1 MWFLVA
7 ILIIAAGFGGYFI
20 GKKTVKPETI
30 IQKETVEVEVPPVD
44 YNEYLEWKQN
54 YSTENVTE
62 IISDEIYTKIETI
75 VKEALDNKFPEA
87 EKEIPSIETSEI
99 KTIKAR
105 VKRKK
110 S

>member
-20 GKKTVKPETI
+20 AKKTIKPETI

-54 YSTENVTE
+54 KDNVTE
-62 IISDEIYTKIETI
+62 IVSDEIYTKIETI
-75 VKEALDNKFPEA
+75 VKEALDKKFPET
-87 EKEIPSIETSEI
+87 EKEISPIETSEI

>member
-44 YNEYLEWKQN
+44 YNDYLEWKQN
-54 YSTENVTE
+54 KDNVTE
-62 IISDEIYTKIETI
+62 IVSDEIYTKLETI
-75 VKEALDNKFPEA
+75 VKEALDNKFPEVK
-87 EKEIPSIETSEI
+87 EEIPPIETSEI

-110 S
+110 